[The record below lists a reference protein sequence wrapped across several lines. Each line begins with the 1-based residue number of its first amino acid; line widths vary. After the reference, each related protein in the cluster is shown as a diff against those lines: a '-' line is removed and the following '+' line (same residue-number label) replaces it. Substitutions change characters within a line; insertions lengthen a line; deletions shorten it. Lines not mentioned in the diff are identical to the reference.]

1 MEGERFRLI
10 KEIFNAALEHDP
22 EGRDDYLA
30 TACAGDDELRRD
42 VEALLA
48 QSFRADNFLET
59 PAIQKHAEVI
69 VSEGHSKTIEEGP
82 RLKAGELIGDYQ
94 IVSLLGRGGMGEVYL
109 ARDTRIGRKAAIK
122 VLLNE
127 FFDDEERVRR
137 FEQEARTVSH
147 LNHPNIVTVYEVEI
161 KNSPH
166 FIATE
171 FVEGQTLR
179 QKMEDGRLD
188 LREVLDIG
196 QQIAAA
202 LSAAHAAGVAHRD
215 IKPENVMLRN
225 DGYVK
230 VLDFGIA
237 KRASADGAV
246 DDQSEQDR
254 ITATGAVLGT
264 AGYMSPEQARGMAVD
279 TRSDIF
285 SLGVLIYEMV
295 VGRRP
300 FTGKT
305 VADVIAAIL
314 KTEPPPLREVAPQSP
329 AKLERIVARA
339 LRKEPES
346 RYQNIDD
353 VLAELKSVKESSIGA
368 TDPTMTWVTN
378 PEGPDPRVTVEEEY
392 EEFNPL
398 LSELDFSPRLRNWM
412 KRNPLGGVLALLT
425 SLSALVAILLGR
437 YVGAAGIRITFKS
450 TCGVEVPDLYFGYLI
465 ELNAGLLY
473 LIGAPLIVTTGFHLL
488 NFAHVALRRLASGN
502 RLVVNQRDGRKDAE
516 DRDGRPLAIIARH
529 NRKLCGIAIPII
541 VLFVIT
547 LVAVPE
553 YRGLHRVAFGW
564 VQALYVES
572 RQGATLSPL
581 QDQDNREQRISLPRI
596 EKLMKSNPGCAVQ
609 VLKVERGS
617 VGRNRG
623 DRVIPFAIF
632 LAVAL
637 GLQVVFVAY
646 VLLFAVKIIF
656 LFVLLIRSLLNGPN
670 QRIRLELDFEDENR
684 QFGLSG
690 LDLIYNSFLTMV
702 ALQAFTFLLAR
713 LANIPKGSSFFSGAA
728 GWELVG
734 QAVLFAV
741 AFLALALL
749 IGGPVIVG
757 ARLLQ
762 TVVEERLKKIDAE
775 MEALKREI
783 SRRRDLR
790 IKQELQTELRSLQ
803 MRKELAQQQRPWPR
817 KNSLYRKLLLASFL
831 LLFILPIGIEAFGL
845 LEGGWPL
852 THLMDSL
859 AKFLYDL
866 C

>member
-10 KEIFNAALEHDP
+10 KEIFNAALEHEP
-22 EGRDDYLA
+22 ERRDEYLA
-30 TACAGDDELRRD
+30 AACAGDDGLRREVD
-42 VEALLA
+42 ALLA

-69 VSEGHSKTIEEGP
+69 VSEGHAKTVEEGP

-137 FEQEARTVSH
+137 FEQEARTVSN

-179 QKMEDGRLD
+179 QKLEDGLLD
-188 LREVLDIG
+188 LREVMDIG
-196 QQIAAA
+196 QQVAAA

-215 IKPENVMLRN
+215 IKPENVMLRK

-237 KRASADGAV
+237 KRAPADGAV

-264 AGYMSPEQARGMAVD
+264 AGYMSPEQARGVGVD

-285 SLGVLIYEMV
+285 SLGVLIYEMI

-300 FTGKT
+300 FIGKT

-314 KTEPPPLREVAPQSP
+314 TTEPPPLREFAPQSP
-329 AKLERIVARA
+329 AKLERIVTRA

-346 RYQNIDD
+346 RYQSIDEM
-353 VLAELKSVKESSIGA
+353 LAELKSLKESSIGA
-368 TDPTMTWVTN
+368 TDPEITRATD
-378 PEGPDPRVTVEEEY
+378 PEGTGPGVKVEEEY

-398 LSELDFSPRLRNWM
+398 LSELDFSPRLRNWV

-437 YVGAAGIRITFKS
+437 YVGAAGIRVTFKS

-473 LIGAPLIVTTGFHLL
+473 LIGAPLIVATGFHLL
-488 NFAHVALRRLASGN
+488 NFAHVALRRLTSGH
-502 RLVVNQRDGRKDAE
+502 RLVVNQRDAE
-516 DRDGRPLAIIARH
+516 EGDDRPLAIIARH

-541 VLFVIT
+541 VIFAIT
-547 LVAVPE
+547 LVAIPE
-553 YRGLHRVAFGW
+553 YRS
-564 VQALYVES
+564 E
-572 RQGATLSPL
+572 
-581 QDQDNREQRISLPRI
+581 
-596 EKLMKSNPGCAVQ
+596 
-609 VLKVERGS
+609 
-617 VGRNRG
+617 
-623 DRVIPFAIF
+623 
-632 LAVAL
+632 
-637 GLQVVFVAY
+637 
-646 VLLFAVKIIF
+646 
-656 LFVLLIRSLLNGPN
+656 
-670 QRIRLELDFEDENR
+670 
-684 QFGLSG
+684 
-690 LDLIYNSFLTMV
+690 
-702 ALQAFTFLLAR
+702 
-713 LANIPKGSSFFSGAA
+713 
-728 GWELVG
+728 
-734 QAVLFAV
+734 
-741 AFLALALL
+741 
-749 IGGPVIVG
+749 
-757 ARLLQ
+757 
-762 TVVEERLKKIDAE
+762 
-775 MEALKREI
+775 
-783 SRRRDLR
+783 
-790 IKQELQTELRSLQ
+790 
-803 MRKELAQQQRPWPR
+803 
-817 KNSLYRKLLLASFL
+817 
-831 LLFILPIGIEAFGL
+831 
-845 LEGGWPL
+845 
-852 THLMDSL
+852 
-859 AKFLYDL
+859 
-866 C
+866 